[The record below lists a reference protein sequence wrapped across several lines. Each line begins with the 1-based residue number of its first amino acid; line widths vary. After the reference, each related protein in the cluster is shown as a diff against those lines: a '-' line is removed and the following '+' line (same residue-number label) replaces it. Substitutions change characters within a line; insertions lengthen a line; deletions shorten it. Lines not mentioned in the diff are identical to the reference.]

1 MPDGQGE
8 RMVCMKCKTKNYLLI
23 VGLLS
28 VYLPVSACLGPSNI
42 EGVAFTND
50 EHLQLESL
58 SVLGDSGV
66 HYKVLLN
73 ENGGKTVCYPSHY
86 NADGTVFIGN
96 VGLVYTTEM
105 TLNCMGI
112 VVPQAESLTINAP
125 IPVEEYDFPMAVKV
139 ELQWLAEH
147 GIMYISQNLIDTIYK
162 ELSEQQNGGVQYW
175 TKQSATLQY
184 NKWFVYDKIQGS
196 WGGEA
201 DGINGVKG
209 VRGCL
214 AIQLPEIE
222 KFNDVPVREQK
233 NRSAAMNDIVINVQ
247 GRTITVN
254 GGNNFTA
261 NKISVISV
269 SGRIMRVLKNTNTG
283 KNRLTLNDIAPGAY
297 VISCKCGGM
306 TVNRAVF
313 IQ

>member
-8 RMVCMKCKTKNYLLI
+8 RMVCMKCKTKNCLLL

-28 VYLPVSACLGPSNI
+28 VYLPVSACLAPPNI

-50 EHLQLESL
+50 EQLNLESL

-66 HYKVLLN
+66 HYKVMLN

-96 VGLVYTTEM
+96 VGLLYESEM
-105 TLNCMGI
+105 TINCMGI
-112 VVPQAESLTINAP
+112 VVPQPESLNTSA

-139 ELQWLAEH
+139 ELEWLVEK
-147 GIMYISQNLIDTIYK
+147 GIIDISQDLIDTIYEK
-162 ELSEQQNGGVQYW
+162 LGEQQNGGFQYW
-175 TKQSATLQY
+175 TQQGMALQY
-184 NKWFVYDKIQGS
+184 NRWFIYDKIHGS
-196 WGGEA
+196 WGGES
-201 DGINGVKG
+201 DGVNG

-214 AIQLPEIE
+214 AIQLPGIE
-222 KFNDVPVREQK
+222 KFDNVSVREQK
-233 NRSAAMNDIVINVQ
+233 NRSAVMNDIVINVQ

-254 GGNNFTA
+254 GGNDFTA
-261 NKISVISV
+261 DKISVISV
-269 SGRIMRVLKNTNTG
+269 SGRIMRVFKNTHTG

-297 VISCKCGGM
+297 VISCKYRGM
-306 TVNRAVF
+306 TVNRSVF